1 VVTPAARREAV
12 QIMMHRKVSQRQACR
27 VLGISRSLLAYSPRQ
42 PLKDQALMELIK
54 KLSQTYPRFGY
65 RRIAVMLSWQQGRR
79 VNVKRVY
86 RIWKMLNLQ
95 LPKRRPRKRKPG
107 SDPITLLSE
116 HTNHVW
122 SYDFVN
128 DRTANGQKL
137 KILVVVDEYT
147 RECLALEVASSIRAN
162 HLIDTLSRLMTL
174 HGRPRFLR
182 SDNGPEFTAKAV
194 IKWLTEH
201 QIGPAFIKPGSPW
214 QNAYVES
221 FNGKFRDECLS
232 REWFT
237 NRKEA
242 QIIIEQWRHHYNH
255 VTCYPKF
262 EPKPELD
269 YNVNTI
275 GGEDEET
282 IQRRADRQDFA
293 RSSDSGYSTGDHPKI

>member
-12 QIMMHRKVSQRQACR
+12 QIMMRHKVSQRQACKE
-27 VLGISRSLLAYSPRQ
+27 LCISRSLLAYTPKQ
-42 PLKDQALMELIK
+42 PLKDQALMEPIK
-54 KLSQTYPRFGY
+54 KLSETYPRFGY
-65 RRIAVMLSWQQGRR
+65 RRIAVMLDWQQDKTI
-79 VNVKRVY
+79 NVKRVY

-95 LPKRRPRKRKPG
+95 LPKRRPRKKRPG
-107 SDPITLLSE
+107 SDPMKLLSE

-122 SYDFVN
+122 SYDFVS

-137 KILVVVDEYT
+137 KILAVVDEYT
-147 RECLALEVASSIRAN
+147 RECLALEVASSIRAH
-162 HLIDTLSRLMTL
+162 HLIDTLGRLMTL
-174 HGRPRFLR
+174 HGRPKFLR

-232 REWFT
+232 REWFASK
-237 NRKEA
+237 KEA

-255 VTCYPKF
+255 ERPHSS
-262 EPKPELD
+262 LD
-269 YNVNTI
+269 NQPPAKVS
-275 GGEDEET
+275 G
-282 IQRRADRQDFA
+282 RQNA
-293 RSSDSGYSTGDHPKI
+293 A